1 VKQLAIST
9 VDKNLHHA
17 LVNKYR
23 EKKLSGFLS
32 AHLSNEE
39 SEHLLLLMAA
49 AYKRTTFIIDAL
61 DECERS
67 SRIELIDALNRLVK
81 EVSGLKVLI
90 SSRRDDDLRRKLQ
103 DGAKLEIDAT
113 KNQDDIQTFV
123 LTKLNERHKPFST
136 ELQND
141 IINTLHEKSHGM

>member
-1 VKQLAIST
+1 
-9 VDKNLHHA
+9 
-17 LVNKYR
+17 
-23 EKKLSGFLS
+23 
-32 AHLSNEE
+32 
-39 SEHLLLLMAA
+39 MAA

-113 KNQDDIQTFV
+113 KNQDDIQKFV